1 MAKITIMS
9 VLLVKRFP
17 FNGRNIYFAIE
28 VHNYFIQYL
37 CLATVGTKDSK
48 FGHVQ
53 ITFFR

>member
-37 CLATVGTKDSK
+37 CLALKGC
-48 FGHVQ
+48 
-53 ITFFR
+53 